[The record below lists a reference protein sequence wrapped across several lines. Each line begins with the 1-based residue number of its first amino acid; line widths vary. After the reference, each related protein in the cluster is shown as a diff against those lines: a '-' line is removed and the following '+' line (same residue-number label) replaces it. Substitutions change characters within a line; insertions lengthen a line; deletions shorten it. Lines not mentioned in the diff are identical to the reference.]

1 MAWTVGTA
9 AELAKVSVRTLH
21 HYDEIGLL
29 CPTGRSESGYR
40 LYSAGDLE
48 RLHQILLFREL
59 GFALPEIRDIMCD
72 PDFDRI
78 SALEAQRSLL
88 AEKACR
94 TEAMLSAIDAALE
107 AARGG
112 TPMTEKEQ
120 KEMFGELFDGFDPA
134 EYEAEVQERWGE
146 TDAYKQSA
154 ARTKRYTKAD
164 WEQVAEEGK
173 VVTDAYLALMD
184 AGVAPD
190 SPEAFAAAEAH
201 AAYFTKWFYD
211 CGPEMLGNLGKMWV
225 ADPRFTKNI
234 DKARPGLAAYQSAVV
249 QAWAASQK
257 G

>member
-1 MAWTVGTA
+1 MAWTVGSA
-9 AELAKVSVRTLH
+9 AEIAKVSVRTLH

-29 CPTGRSESGYR
+29 APSDRSESGYR
-40 LYSAGDLE
+40 LYSAPDLE

-59 GFALPEIRDIMCD
+59 GFTLPEIRDIMCD

-88 AEKACR
+88 AEKASR
-94 TEAMLSAIDAALE
+94 TAAMLSAIDAALD

-112 TPMTEKEQ
+112 TPMTDKEQ

-146 TDAYKQSA
+146 SDAYKQSA

-164 WEQVAEEGK
+164 WQQIADEGAAI
-173 VVTDAYLALMD
+173 TAAYVELMD
-184 AGVAPD
+184 ADAAPD
-190 SPEAFAAAEAH
+190 SPEALAVAESH
-201 AAYFTKWFYD
+201 CAYFSTWFYD
-211 CGPEMLGNLGKMWV
+211 CGPEMFGNLGKMWV

-234 DKARPGLAAYQSAVV
+234 DKTRPGLAKYQSAVA
-249 QAWAASQK
+249 QAWAASK
-257 G
+257 RS